1 MVSAVR
7 QAAPPTKVIEL
18 CKNYSVSITLL
29 CLFYH
34 TGTLALSMTWKA
46 NSAEKLTISHINAR
60 AKPSIFA
67 FCAPKPCPRRP
78 LDVRTYLPCS
88 TWNVVRT
95 TIAPHMKKRK
105 GLLPPASF
113 PCIQLLLKPG

>member
-34 TGTLALSMTWKA
+34 TGTLALSMTWKDGSDE
-46 NSAEKLTISHINAR
+46 NNDYRSPKHPSETQHFRFLCAE
-60 AKPSIFA
+60 
-67 FCAPKPCPRRP
+67 
-78 LDVRTYLPCS
+78 DLPQ
-88 TWNVVRT
+88 T
-95 TIAPHMKKRK
+95 
-105 GLLPPASF
+105 PP
-113 PCIQLLLKPG
+113 